1 MWEAKGSRGA
11 SRESHGAIGLLL
23 WVHSWF
29 MRHMCLYI
37 SAQNFSCTWAD
48 GRTGPPEVVQ
58 EVLADVKQIIIRISR
73 SSFFDMLWKVAS
85 DNPGYRH
92 LLSINKKLCY
102 TLLTSYP
109 LDQTGL
115 DGFPR
120 KISPHYLFMTS
131 PWNHTE
137 DEVSKFATYFVCA
150 RKLFWIHHPLH
161 YQNFIMSGITK
172 NWLFI
177 LLLQCGWVWMVGGWL
192 DHTFFWFCMIDDCL
206 ISFL

>member
-1 MWEAKGSRGA
+1 
-11 SRESHGAIGLLL
+11 
-23 WVHSWF
+23 
-29 MRHMCLYI
+29 
-37 SAQNFSCTWAD
+37 
-48 GRTGPPEVVQ
+48 
-58 EVLADVKQIIIRISR
+58 
-73 SSFFDMLWKVAS
+73 MLWMVAS

-120 KISPHYLFMTS
+120 KISPHYSFMTS

-137 DEVSKFATYFVCA
+137 DEVSKFATYFVCS

-192 DHTFFWFCMIDDCL
+192 DHTFFLVLYDRWLPNFISLKRKSIIDHIFDRND
-206 ISFL
+206 IAGKGWVKIY